1 MPSRLS
7 MRPRLD
13 AEPYHPYFQ
22 AAVQALEAWRV
33 ALERGAARPE
43 DIWAGLMGWL
53 ADFMSRVRRWDSYYL
68 VEWDSTP
75 VWLQPD
81 RVPLGTALQMAV
93 HVLERMAEQARGTSE
108 VGTARSETWIQ
119 LLVDLMPWVVWGG
132 SATPAWYRC
141 IVATHALAPDLGER
155 LLERLYETARQS
167 DDEAIRLLA
176 RGAID
181 FFRLRKE

>member
-1 MPSRLS
+1 

-13 AEPYHPYFQ
+13 LQAYHPYFQ
-22 AAVQALEAWRV
+22 AAVQALEAWRT
-33 ALERGAARPE
+33 ALETGVARPE
-43 DIWAGLMGWL
+43 DVWVGLMGWL
-53 ADFMSRVRRWDSYYL
+53 ADFMGRVRRWDSYYL
-68 VEWDSTP
+68 VEWGGAP

-81 RVPLGTALQMAV
+81 EVPLGAALQMTV
-93 HVLERMAEQARGTSE
+93 HVLERMAEQAGAPSE
-108 VGTARSETWIQ
+108 VWTARSEAWVR

-132 SATPAWYRC
+132 LATPAWYRC

-155 LLERLYETARQS
+155 LLEGLYETARQS

-181 FFRLRKE
+181 FFRFRKEKGT